1 MTAGDSSQWDD
12 FFADELIPS
21 VFSLVLKTW
30 DEMDRPATDEHEDA
44 TTVRLFSAMV
54 KAKDRSIHSFL
65 IRYQDV
71 EVDFDLE
78 KATGRKDIV
87 FFPPFNDEEIYFC
100 LEAKRLN
107 VIKDGKR
114 RALADEYVK
123 EGMQR
128 FIDRKYSRKIC
139 HGGMLGYV
147 LDGDIDRAMTNVSTN
162 IRANHQSL
170 RMESPGDWV
179 NSSIRPSDSHAK
191 ESRHQRAEPTAPI
204 RLHHLFVKG
213 QTALA
218 SASGQDQ
225 LAGEGNEDFDE

>member
-21 VFSLVLKTW
+21 VFNFVLKTW
-30 DEMDRPATDEHEDA
+30 DQMDRPGSDEHEDA

-65 IRYQDV
+65 IRYQDI

-78 KATGRKDIV
+78 KETGRKDIV

-107 VIKDGKR
+107 VIKEGKR
-114 RALADEYVK
+114 RVLADEYVK
-123 EGMQR
+123 ECMQR

-147 LDGDIDRAMTNVSTN
+147 LDGDIDRAMMNVSRN
-162 IRANHQSL
+162 IASNHQSL
-170 RMESPGDWV
+170 RMQSPAIG
-179 NSSIRPSDSHAK
+179 
-191 ESRHQRAEPTAPI
+191 PI
-204 RLHHLFVKG
+204 RAFARPIRTQGSRGISERSRLHPSCCITCLWK
-213 QTALA
+213 AKRL
-218 SASGQDQ
+218 
-225 LAGEGNEDFDE
+225 